1 MTEAFHRMSKF
12 KEGFNVDLIKK
23 NIHMNKLKCKST
35 LQLTLDDDFNVPD
48 VKPDID
54 QIITGQGEI
63 KINDIKAMN
72 GKLLVKGSLGFNV
85 LYLCSGDARP
95 IHNISGEIPFDE
107 VINMDINCA
116 DDDPIVKWELE
127 DLTTGLI
134 NSRKLSVKS
143 IVRLYVAMEELY
155 DEETAIMVDGSEDVQ
170 YINKKIEVTNVAIN
184 KRDTFRIKDEIMLP
198 NNRGNI
204 SSLLFSDI
212 GLSNVEV
219 RLLDDKFTIKGELPV
234 FVFYTTEDEDNPMD
248 YFETEVPFSGTIEC
262 NGCTEDMIEDITF
275 SIASKSLEV
284 KPDPDGETRVLD
296 LEVIID
302 LGIKVYETCEPEIL
316 CDIYSPLKEVTPI
329 IRNADYENLVIKNNS
344 KYRLTDRIHVMEDQ
358 PRILQIC
365 HASGD
370 VQIDDV
376 VAEGTELQ
384 VEGVIE
390 VNILYI
396 SEDDRRPMNSIK
408 GSIPFAQVIEL
419 KGMKPGSNYEVKPC
433 IDQLSVM
440 MLDSEEIEVK
450 ATLNLNTIVFDVIT
464 EAIITDVVVN
474 DLDMEKL
481 QAMPGII
488 GYVVKRNDTLWNI
501 AKKYYTTVDNIMA
514 VNELEDDRVKE
525 GDKLIIM
532 KKVDAVL

>member
-1 MTEAFHRMSKF
+1 M
-12 KEGFNVDLIKK
+12 DLIKK

-72 GKLLVKGSLGFNV
+72 GKLLVKGVLGFNV
-85 LYLCSGDARP
+85 IYLCEEDQRP
-95 IHNISGEIPFDE
+95 VHNISGEIPFDE
-107 VINMDINCA
+107 VINMDVNCS
-116 DDDPIVKWELE
+116 DDEPLVKWELE
-127 DLTTGLI
+127 DLSTGLI

-143 IVRLYVAMEELY
+143 IVRLYVAIEELY
-155 DEETAIMVDGSEDVQ
+155 DEETAVMVEGPEDVQ

-184 KRDTFRIKDEIMLP
+184 KKDTFRVKDEIMLP
-198 NNRGNI
+198 GNKGNI
-204 SSLLFSDI
+204 GSILFTDV

-234 FVFYTTEDEDNPMD
+234 FILYTTEDEENPVE
-248 YFETEVPFSGTIEC
+248 YYETEVPFSGTIDC
-262 NGCTEDMIEDITF
+262 NGCMEEMIEDITF
-275 SIASKSLEV
+275 NIASKSLGV
-284 KPDPDGETRVLD
+284 RPDPDGESRILD
-296 LEVIID
+296 LEVILD
-302 LGIKVYETCEPEIL
+302 LGIKVYETVEPEIL
-316 CDIYSPLKEVTPI
+316 CDIYSPMKEITPI

-344 KYRLTDRIHVMEDQ
+344 KYRIADRVRVPGDQ

-365 HASGD
+365 HANGD
-370 VQIDDV
+370 IRIDDV
-376 VAEGTELQ
+376 LAESTELT

-390 VNILYI
+390 VSILYI
-396 SEDDRRPMNSIK
+396 SEDDRRPMNSLK
-408 GSIPFAQVIEL
+408 GMIPFSQVIEL

-440 MLDSEEIEVK
+440 MLDGEEIEVK
-450 ATLNLNTIVFDVIT
+450 SVINLNTIVFDTIT
-464 EAIITDVVVN
+464 EPVITDVVVN
-474 DLDMEKL
+474 PLDMDKL

-488 GYVVKRNDTLWNI
+488 GYVVKRDDTLWNI

-514 VNELEDDRVKE
+514 VNDLEEDLVKE

-532 KKVDAVL
+532 KKVDSVI